1 MTNDMNTLTAP
12 APDERRT
19 DTRMRLIEA
28 AARHFADHGFRG
40 ASQRAIQ
47 REVGVNPA
55 SAHYYFGSKDALYK
69 AVIETFLDQIQ
80 AERVAGLTAIPA
92 GLPPREF
99 LLHLLRAYLGP
110 HLRLSATKHG
120 YNYARIL
127 ARVQYEGQDAG
138 TDIFNVAVAKV
149 RNRYLDALATVFPRA
164 ERAALQQ
171 GLSMAVAL
179 MAMASIRD
187 EGLEVHRN
195 PKLTEQMARYA
206 AAGFET
212 LCGRLDA

>member
-1 MTNDMNTLTAP
+1 MNALTAP
-12 APDERRT
+12 AADERRT

-28 AARHFADHGFRG
+28 AARHFADHGLRG

-69 AVIETFLDQIQ
+69 AVIETFLEQIQ
-80 AERVAGLTAIPA
+80 AERVTGLEAIPE
-92 GLPPREF
+92 GLAPRERLYQ
-99 LLHLLRAYLGP
+99 LLYAYLGP

-127 ARVQYEGQDAG
+127 ARVQYEGHHAG
-138 TDIFNVAVAKV
+138 TALFEEAVAKV
-149 RNRYLDALATVFPRA
+149 RILYIDELAKVFPRA
-164 ERAALQQ
+164 SRTSLQY
-171 GLSMAVAL
+171 GLTMAVAM
-179 MAMASIRD
+179 MAMASIQG
-187 EGLEVHRN
+187 EGQEVQRS

-206 AAGFET
+206 AAGFES
-212 LCGRLDA
+212 LCGPLDA